1 MCWQGLLLLS
11 ERQCSRVAEKLIS
24 LLANFLSFS
33 PSSSSSS
40 SNSSSSN
47 SSSSNSSSSS
57 SSGGRLPAA
66 VAAAAAAAAEPSLEA
81 AKLRCLYT
89 WRLLLSH
96 FVPLV
101 SQLSVHP
108 SGSHVLQTLL
118 QSLPAAVQQELLL
131 NSSKKAKKIAKKRS
145 QQQESQDA
153 AAAAAEQEA
162 QTTADLF
169 LSMMEQLR

>member
-11 ERQCSRVAEKLIS
+11 DRQCSRVAEKLIS

-40 SNSSSSN
+40 SNSN
-47 SSSSNSSSSS
+47 SSSSSSS

-66 VAAAAAAAAEPSLEA
+66 VAAAAAAAAEPALEA

-101 SQLSVHP
+101 AQLSVHP

-131 NSSKKAKKIAKKRS
+131 SSSKEARKKAKKRS
-145 QQQESQDA
+145 QQQEFQDAAAAA
-153 AAAAAEQEA
+153 AAAAAEQEGP
-162 QTTADLF
+162 TTADLF
-169 LSMMEQLR
+169 LSMVDQLR